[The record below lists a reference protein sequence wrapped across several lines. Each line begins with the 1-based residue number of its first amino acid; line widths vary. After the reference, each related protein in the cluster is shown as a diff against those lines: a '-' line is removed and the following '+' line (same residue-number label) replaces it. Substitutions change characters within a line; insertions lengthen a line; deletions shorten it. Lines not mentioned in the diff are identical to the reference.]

1 MGCAVSAPVAEKK
14 PWGLTA
20 ALRDSEPI
28 PEVPEEYAR
37 EIATTLAESKD
48 RGVTVDAT
56 DMFEGDTSCVSSED
70 VLSAPPTQSHI
81 ARLRE
86 LEAFFEI
93 DSSDQHVNT
102 SRLLM
107 YYIRMV
113 EKDKARVRA
122 RSWTPLDGAP
132 LTVPLASIT
141 ERSAS
146 MNVGQDSYY
155 EQTPTRSGSLRA
167 ARTQRVYS
175 DPAASLPNLAPISP
189 QHSFNIHRL
198 NDAASASNLVN
209 TAAPTVLEMAD
220 RPVMTSML
228 AHVETNPEGVRR
240 MAQESQ

>member
-141 ERSAS
+141 ERSSAS
-146 MNVGQDSYY
+146 MNVGQDSFMNRP
-155 EQTPTRSGSLRA
+155 QRARARSAPRVLSA
-167 ARTQRVYS
+167 SIRTQRHRCR
-175 DPAASLPNLAPISP
+175 ISP
-189 QHSFNIHRL
+189 RS
-198 NDAASASNLVN
+198 APSTASTFTVSTMLRPRATSSTRPPQPCSKWW
-209 TAAPTVLEMAD
+209 TAL
-220 RPVMTSML
+220 TSML